1 MIIVPIVLLFQEEI
15 NRLKEQIEE
24 MIVEHNN
31 VVLERNGLQQQ
42 CTQAVH
48 KWDITLRERK
58 ELQDALKKVYFETRT
73 VLLFQGFQFCLLIT
87 FGCVRRC
94 NNNSK
99 KQ

>member
-1 MIIVPIVLLFQEEI
+1 MNLLKFIYYFLLKEEV
-15 NRLKEQIEE
+15 NRLKQQIEE

-58 ELQDALKKVYFETRT
+58 ELQEALKKV
-73 VLLFQGFQFCLLIT
+73 LNGFLNCQ
-87 FGCVRRC
+87 
-94 NNNSK
+94 
-99 KQ
+99 